1 MRQDEITLRVA
12 ASAMVLMF
20 IVSGLRKVAS
30 AGQSEAE
37 RLAKKIKTNMC
48 SAKRLVFLAGV
59 IELLGS
65 LLILY
70 GVWYSSRVHAEV
82 GAAILVVFT
91 ALATLI
97 FYTNPVKIYPLM
109 SNLTVA
115 SGLVLL
121 PMVCA
126 LRH

>member
-1 MRQDEITLRVA
+1 M
-12 ASAMVLMF
+12 
-20 IVSGLRKVAS
+20 
-30 AGQSEAE
+30 
-37 RLAKKIKTNMC
+37 LAKVRRNVWPKIKTNMC
-48 SAKRLVFLAGV
+48 SMKRLVFLAGV

-97 FYTNPVKIYPLM
+97 FYTNP
-109 SNLTVA
+109 
-115 SGLVLL
+115 
-121 PMVCA
+121 
-126 LRH
+126 

>member
-1 MRQDEITLRVA
+1 MGVFQPEIPGYLVK
-12 ASAMVLMF
+12 
-20 IVSGLRKVAS
+20 KV
-30 AGQSEAE
+30 
-37 RLAKKIKTNMC
+37 KTNMC
-48 SAKRLVFLAGV
+48 SAKRVVFLAGV

-70 GVWYSSRVHAEV
+70 GVWYNSRAHVEV
-82 GAAILVVFT
+82 GAVILVVFT

-109 SNLTVA
+109 SNVTVA

-126 LRH
+126 LRHKTD